1 MTAPQLDRS
10 SLDGLSRE
18 QLVELAETLDRHQI
32 QEAREDFNVYCKRT
46 IPNYKDTP
54 FHRKVCAALMR
65 VERGEI
71 DRLLLEASVRHG
83 KTLLCSQRF
92 PLWYMGRNPGRH
104 VMGCSYGGDLAIR
117 SGRRLRNLAATP
129 PHLQIF
135 PDARLSEDSTRADA
149 WTLTTGGE
157 YLAAGTNGPIMGRG
171 FNLGVLDDL
180 LKGLEAANSEVQ
192 RNAVWDWYT
201 GDFLSRSEN
210 PHAII
215 FVTAR
220 WSDDDPAAR
229 IRDLHDRGL
238 EEWEILNFPALDEND
253 KALAE
258 EVIPAKQLIA
268 RRRVTPTRI
277 WQAMYQSNPI
287 PESGDFFQ
295 DDWFK
300 PSDRQWSPAD
310 VEAGLLRCYGATDA
324 AVSKG
329 GGDWTVH
336 IVVGV
341 DPQDRIHIVDL
352 WRGQE
357 TSDVWVDKMLELGTK
372 WKVHAWAEERG
383 QISNAVDPL
392 IRKRML
398 ETQRFFR
405 RIAFSVS
412 KDKKARALTIQGRM
426 SAGVVFWPIGA
437 PWYAQAKNELLR
449 FDAGKNDDVP
459 DALSLAGRLLNRM
472 VPGAFPPDPEDP
484 LPGPMNLGLAR
495 EDANQMTWGE
505 LVKLGMKQRRRR
517 RRLVA

>member
-10 SLDGLSRE
+10 ALEGLSRE
-18 QLVELAETLDRHQI
+18 QLLELAETLDRHQI
-32 QEAREDFNVYCKRT
+32 EEAREDFLVYCKRT
-46 IPNYKDTP
+46 IPSFKATP
-54 FHRKVCAALMR
+54 IHIRMAKGLMR

-71 DRLLLEASVRHG
+71 DRLLIEVPVRHG
-83 KTLLCSQRF
+83 KTLMCSQRF
-92 PLWYMGRNPGRH
+92 PLWYMARNPGRH

-117 SGRRLRNLAATP
+117 SGRRLRNLAETP
-129 PHLQIF
+129 PHLDIF
-135 PDARLSEDSTRADA
+135 PEARLSDDSTRADA
-149 WTLTTGGE
+149 WTLATGGE
-157 YLAAGTNGPIMGRG
+157 FLAAGTNGPIMGRG
-171 FNLGVLDDL
+171 FHLGILDDL

-201 GDFLSRSEN
+201 GDFLSRTEN
-210 PHAII
+210 PHAIV

-238 EEWEILNFPALDEND
+238 EEWEIINAAALDEHDN
-253 KALAE
+253 ALAE

-287 PESGDFFQ
+287 AESGDFFQ

-300 PSDRQWSPAD
+300 PSDRQWTPAD
-310 VEAGLLRCYGATDA
+310 VKAGLLRCYGATDA

-341 DPQDRIHIVDL
+341 DPQDRIHVVDL

-357 TSDVWVDKMLELGTK
+357 TSDVWVDKMLELGVK
-372 WKVHAWAEERG
+372 WSVHGWAEERG

-392 IRKRML
+392 IRKRMI

-412 KDKKARALTIQGRM
+412 KDKTTRALTIQGRM
-426 SAGVVFWPIGA
+426 SAGVVFWPVGA
-437 PWYAQAKNELLR
+437 NWYQQAKNELLR
-449 FDAGKNDDVP
+449 FDAGKFDDVP
-459 DALSLAGRLLNRM
+459 DALSLIGRLLNRM
-472 VPGAFPPDPEDP
+472 VPGMFPPDPEKP
-484 LPGPMNLGLAR
+484 IPSLHIGLQR
-495 EDANQMTWGE
+495 EDDAPQMTWGE
-505 LVKLGMKQRRRR
+505 LVKLGMKRRRR
-517 RRLVA
+517 RRMVA